1 MSDRRRITA
10 KQMKR
15 DQSSTREV
23 REELSEEIRSG
34 GSQPLPRQ
42 PNRDRARGDRDRTGL
57 RRDEGMSRAD
67 IDEKDDEGR

>member
-1 MSDRRRITA
+1 MPDRRRITA

-34 GSQPLPRQ
+34 GIQARPRQ

-67 IDEKDDEGR
+67 IDEKDDAER